1 MRADAENTSGVAI
14 AFLPSRAKDKEQ
26 SMKASKT
33 LIAVAVAALIPLG
46 AAVAGDNDQY
56 GSKDKSMSHSSFKK
70 LDANKDGKISQAEAA
85 ADSTIV
91 FSTADTNGD
100 GYLDNDEWKASAKSG
115 SSKPQSDSS
124 RPQSESS
131 APATSDPSMP
141 QGTEPSGQPAP
152 DTETP
157 RQ

>member
-1 MRADAENTSGVAI
+1 
-14 AFLPSRAKDKEQ
+14 
-26 SMKASKT
+26 MKSSKT

-56 GSKDKSMSHSSFKK
+56 GDKDKSMSHSSFKK

-91 FSTADTNGD
+91 FSSADTNGD

-124 RPQSESS
+124 SPRSESN
-131 APATSDPSMP
+131 MP
-141 QGTEPSGQPAP
+141 QGTEPSGPPAP